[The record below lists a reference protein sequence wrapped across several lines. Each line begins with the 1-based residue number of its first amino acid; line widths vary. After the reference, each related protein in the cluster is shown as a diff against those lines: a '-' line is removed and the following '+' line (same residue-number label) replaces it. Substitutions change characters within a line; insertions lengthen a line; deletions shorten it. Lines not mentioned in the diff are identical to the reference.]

1 MNIVLLESLGVP
13 DAVLNACAKPLTDA
27 GHSFKAYA
35 KNTDPQVQIEEAKD
49 ADVIMIANMPLK
61 GEVIRACQNLKYID
75 VAFTGVDHV
84 DLEAAKACGVKVSNA
99 AGYSTQAVAD
109 LAHQIEID
117 FKPGDP
123 EQRVFVDGT
132 EVTTAIRQNE
142 INANVS
148 AVAAI
153 PAVRE
158 EMTAQQR
165 QIAARGGIVMDGRDI
180 GTTVLPTAQ
189 VKVFLVASAAERARR
204 RFEENKRK
212 GIATTTLE
220 ELQAAIERRDKLDS
234 EREVSPLTQAPDA
247 TRLDST
253 HLTIDQVV
261 DEISGLIK
269 KSASN

>member
-1 MNIVLLESLGVP
+1 MKALQVAIDGPASAGKSTVAKRVAKRFGYVYCDTGAMYRAVTWAALDRGV
-13 DAVLNACAKPLTDA
+13 A
-27 GHSFKAYA
+27 
-35 KNTDPQVQIEEAKD
+35 
-49 ADVIMIANMPLK
+49 
-61 GEVIRACQNLKYID
+61 ID
-75 VAFTGVDHV
+75 D
-84 DLEAAKACGVKVSNA
+84 
-99 AGYSTQAVAD
+99 TQAVAD

>member
-1 MNIVLLESLGVP
+1 MKALQVAIDGPASAGKSTVAKRVAKRFGYVYCDTGAMYRAVTWAALDRGV
-13 DAVLNACAKPLTDA
+13 A
-27 GHSFKAYA
+27 
-35 KNTDPQVQIEEAKD
+35 
-49 ADVIMIANMPLK
+49 
-61 GEVIRACQNLKYID
+61 ID
-75 VAFTGVDHV
+75 D
-84 DLEAAKACGVKVSNA
+84 
-99 AGYSTQAVAD
+99 TQAVAD

-158 EMTAQQR
+158 EMAAQQR
-165 QIAARGGIVMDGRDI
+165 QIAARGGIMMYGRDI